1 MQEAER
7 GFSMIEVLVSVAI
20 LSLGILGIA
29 ALQTTSYKYNHGAYL
44 RTVATNEVYA
54 IIDRMRANP
63 VGVSQGNYNA
73 LVYTDSGTTSTCA
86 ECTPEQIAT
95 NDNIQWSQAIRHALP
110 SGQGS
115 VTFNPSTGLYDVR
128 VMWDGNRNGATG
140 TGCGSN
146 PLVDMTCISV
156 NIRL

>member
-1 MQEAER
+1 
-7 GFSMIEVLVSVAI
+7 MIEVLVSVAI

-44 RTVATNEVYA
+44 RTVATNQVYA

-73 LVYTDSGTTSTCA
+73 LTYTASGTTSICTS
-86 ECTPEQIAT
+86 CTPEQIAT
-95 NDNIQWSQAIRHALP
+95 NDNIQWNHVIRQSLP

-115 VTFNPSTGLYDVR
+115 VTFNPTTGLYDVR

-140 TGCGSN
+140 TGCGAN
-146 PLVDMTCISV
+146 ALTDMTCIGVS
-156 NIRL
+156 IRL